1 MFPLSAEKRMHREEE
16 KINPV
21 HVQQAGEAACP
32 GVILKERQKKKEW
45 NENKRGK
52 KTKTPIAITPFC
64 PLLSGENR
72 KETSLHRGTATITL

>member
-32 GVILKERQKKKEW
+32 GVILKERQKKKRNGMRIREA
-45 NENKRGK
+45 K
-52 KTKTPIAITPFC
+52 KQK
-64 PLLSGENR
+64 
-72 KETSLHRGTATITL
+72 HQ